1 MIDIDE
7 SLELLHDGEGSY
19 VGRKKSILEKYGSK
33 AALYIGKI
41 NESSNKWQNHFN
53 RKLFLDSISPH
64 AIFICGMRG
73 SGKSYT
79 LGVIVEEM
87 ALKNDAVGIVII
99 DPMGIFWS
107 MKQKNKVSNE
117 AELLEK
123 WGLRSTGI
131 KNVKVFIPK
140 GYVKK
145 APKETWDDIFKIK
158 PSELRVEDWCL
169 TFDIERFDTMG
180 LLIERVIEKT
190 RDGYTTTDGK
200 FISGLGDGYGI
211 EEMIKTIET
220 EESVSSREGGFK
232 ENTRRALTA
241 RLTGAIQWGI
251 FDKNGTK
258 LNDLSKRGQVSVI
271 DVSFLEDNVRALV
284 VGLLSRNILNAR
296 KVISR
301 QEAMGDINLIGNVP
315 VTWLMIDEAHIL
327 VPRGGR
333 ATAATDSLIEY
344 VRQGRQPGCS
354 IVLATQQPSA
364 IDSRIL
370 SQVDLLICHKLV
382 YQDDI
387 KAVLQRMPS
396 EIPNKL
402 ADFRFIRSLPI
413 GSAIIGDKEELT
425 SRAFLISVR
434 PRISQHEGR
443 ERHPMLDIDPDLM
456 KRNVKNLILEKYRQ
470 KRPVIEME
478 EVVNIANEE
487 YKLNFSFEDIVE
499 ELRLEGEFDLTES
512 EYVEPKPVLKRIP
525 IEIPSID
532 ENEEFIE
539 DFEVLENFE
548 TDYQDLI
555 EPDFR
560 GIRIAPAISGEI
572 SYEEIKEIAIKNR
585 KKISLHSE
593 EVKEINPIFYPLI
606 RVFFDYMPKKGSYK
620 SMSCFFDGITGELV
634 TWEGKVSRTLGF
646 SEIYKLKPD
655 EKNFLEYLLDRENP
669 TLQEIKKETGHTT
682 RKTHSLLSNLE
693 SKDLIECKQNGNT
706 INVKPKIK
714 FKLVK
719 GFEDKKIKKLD
730 LSVKSKDLSGK
741 VIESL
746 ITKNDITKGIEYL
759 GNARVWKS
767 EEIYLPY
774 WLVVYQNS
782 KGRERREVFDIFK
795 GKKDNSIKDIVLM
808 RV

>member
-1 MIDIDE
+1 MIDIE
-7 SLELLHDGEGSY
+7 ENLELLSDEEGAY
-19 VGRKKSILEKYGSK
+19 VGRKKSTFEKYKGK
-33 AALYIGKI
+33 AALYLGKV
-41 NESSNKWQNHFN
+41 NETSRQWQNYFN
-53 RKLFLDSISPH
+53 KKVLLDSISPH

-87 ALKNDAVGIVII
+87 AMKNDAVGILII

-107 MKQKNKVSNE
+107 MKQKNKTTSE
-117 AELLEK
+117 GELLER
-123 WGLRSTGI
+123 WGLKPTGI

-140 GYVKK
+140 GYVNK
-145 APKETWDDIFKIK
+145 APKETWDDVFKIK

-190 RDGYTTTDGK
+190 KTGYNTFDEK
-200 FISGLGDGYGI
+200 HIRGLGDDYDI
-211 EEMIKTIET
+211 EDMIKTIEN
-220 EESVSSREGGFK
+220 ESSISSREGGFK
-232 ENTRRALTA
+232 ENTRRALNA

-251 FDKNGTK
+251 FDKNGTR

-284 VGLLSRNILNAR
+284 VGLLSRNILNTR

-327 VPRGGR
+327 VPRGGKV
-333 ATAATDSLIEY
+333 TAATDSLIEY

-396 EIPNKL
+396 EIPHKL
-402 ADFRFIRSLPI
+402 SDFRFIRSLPI
-413 GSAIIGDKEELT
+413 GSAIIGDKEEST

-443 ERHPMLDIDPDLM
+443 ERQPLLDIDPDLM
-456 KRNVKNLILEKYRQ
+456 KTNVKNLIIEKYRQ
-470 KRPVIEME
+470 KRPLSEME
-478 EVVNIANEE
+478 EVVNIANKE
-487 YKLNFSFEDIVE
+487 YKLNFSFEDIIE
-499 ELRLEGEFDLTES
+499 ELRIEGEFDAVEEIVS
-512 EYVEPKPVLKRIP
+512 KPEPKPVVLDIP
-525 IEIPSID
+525 MID
-532 ENEEFIE
+532 EEPLEAVEVIE
-539 DFEVLENFE
+539 DYEK
-548 TDYQDLI
+548 DYPEI
-555 EPDFR
+555 EEPPFK
-560 GIRIAPAISGEI
+560 GSIRIAPVIPPEVG
-572 SYEEIKEIAIKNR
+572 YEEIKEIANKNR
-585 KKISLHSE
+585 KKISLRSE
-593 EVKEINPIFYPLI
+593 DIKEVVPIYYPLHM
-606 RVFFDYMPKKGSYK
+606 VFLDYMPKKGSYK

-634 TWEGKVSRTLGF
+634 IWDGKISRTVGF
-646 SEIYKLKPD
+646 SEIYKLKQE
-655 EKNFLEYLLDRENP
+655 EKWFLDYLIDRENP
-669 TLQEIKKETGHTT
+669 TLTAIKKDTGLTP
-682 RKTHSLLSNLE
+682 RKTHSLISSLE
-693 SKDLIECKQNGNT
+693 AKGLIEYKQSGSN
-706 INVKPKIK
+706 INVRPKVK
-714 FKLVK
+714 FKLVR
-719 GFEDKKIKKLD
+719 GFEDKKLKKLE
-730 LSVKSKDLSGK
+730 LSPNNIELSGR

-746 ITKNDITKGIEYL
+746 ITKNDVSKGIETL
-759 GNARVWKS
+759 GNAKIWRT
-767 EEIYLPY
+767 EEVYLPY
-774 WLVVYQNS
+774 WLVVYKNS
-782 KGRERREVFDIFK
+782 KGKERREVFDAFK
-795 GKKDNSIKDIVLM
+795 GKKEDSIRDIVLM

>member
-1 MIDIDE
+1 MIDIE
-7 SLELLHDGEGSY
+7 EKLELLSDEEGAY
-19 VGRKKSILEKYGSK
+19 VGRKKSIFDKYKSK
-33 AALYIGKI
+33 AALYIGKV
-41 NESSNKWQNHFN
+41 NETGMQLQDYFNK
-53 RKLFLDSISPH
+53 KVLLDSISPH

-87 ALKNDAVGIVII
+87 AMKNDGVGILII

-107 MKQKNKVSNE
+107 MKQKNKMANE
-117 AELLEK
+117 GEMLER
-123 WGLRSTGI
+123 WGLKPTGI

-140 GYVKK
+140 GYVHK
-145 APKETWDDIFKIK
+145 APKETWDDVFKIK

-190 RDGYTTTDGK
+190 KTGYTTIDEK
-200 FISGLGDGYGI
+200 QIAGLGDDYDI
-211 EEMIKTIET
+211 EDMVKTIEN
-220 EESVSSREGGFK
+220 EESISSREGGFK
-232 ENTRRALTA
+232 ENTRRALNA

-251 FDKNGTK
+251 FDKKGTK

-284 VGLLSRNILNAR
+284 VGLLSRNILNTR

-327 VPRGGR
+327 VPRGGKV
-333 ATAATDSLIEY
+333 TAATDSLIEY

-402 ADFRFIRSLPI
+402 SDFRFIRSLPI
-413 GSAIIGDKEELT
+413 GSAIIGDKEEST

-443 ERHPMLDIDPDLM
+443 ERQPMLDIDPELM
-456 KRNVKNLILEKYRQ
+456 KKNVKNLIIEKYRQ
-470 KRPVIEME
+470 KRPLAEME

-487 YKLNFSFEDIVE
+487 YKLKFSFEEIIE
-499 ELRLEGEFDLTES
+499 ELRIDGEFDIIEEVKPKPL
-512 EYVEPKPVLKRIP
+512 PKPVVIDIP
-525 IEIPSID
+525 MID
-532 ENEEFIE
+532 EEEDSLE
-539 DFEVLENFE
+539 EVELIDEFE
-548 TDYQDLI
+548 TEYD
-555 EPDFR
+555 EAGEASFK
-560 GIRIAPAISGEI
+560 GIKIAPVISSEI
-572 SYEEIKEIAIKNR
+572 DYDAMREIAIKNR
-585 KKISLHSE
+585 KKIALRSE
-593 EVKEINPIFYPLI
+593 ELKEVVPIYYPLVM
-606 RVFFDYMPKKGSYK
+606 VFFDYMPKKGSYK

-634 TWEGKVSRTLGF
+634 IWDGKISRTVGF
-646 SEIYKLKPD
+646 TEIYKLKPD
-655 EKNFLEYLLDRENP
+655 EKWFLDYLIDRENP
-669 TLQEIKKETGHTT
+669 TISEIKKETGLTP
-682 RKTHSLLSNLE
+682 RKTHSLILALEAKGLLEYRQDGSNL
-693 SKDLIECKQNGNT
+693 S
-706 INVKPKIK
+706 VKPKIK

-719 GFEDKKIKKLD
+719 GFEDKKLKKLD
-730 LSVKSKDLSGK
+730 VSLKSKEITGR

-746 ITKNDITKGIEYL
+746 ISKNDVSRGIEIL
-759 GNARVWKS
+759 GNAKIWRT
-767 EEIYLPY
+767 EEVYLPY
-774 WLVVYQNS
+774 WLVVYRNS
-782 KGRERREVFDIFK
+782 KGRERREVFDAFK
-795 GKKDNSIKDIVLM
+795 GKKEEHIRDIVLM

>member
-1 MIDIDE
+1 MIDIE
-7 SLELLHDGEGSY
+7 EKLELLSDAEGAY
-19 VGRKKSILEKYGSK
+19 VGRKKSILEKYKSK
-33 AALYIGKI
+33 AALYIGKV
-41 NESSNKWQNHFN
+41 NETSREWETYFNK
-53 RKLFLDSISPH
+53 RVLLDSISPH

-87 ALKNDAVGIVII
+87 AMKNDGVGILII

-107 MKQKNKVSNE
+107 MKQKNKMASE
-117 AELLEK
+117 GEMLER
-123 WGLRSTGI
+123 WGLKPTGI

-140 GYVKK
+140 GYVNK
-145 APKETWDDIFKIK
+145 APKETWDDVFKIK

-180 LLIERVIEKT
+180 LLIERVIDKT
-190 RDGYTTTDGK
+190 KTGYTTIDEK
-200 FISGLGDGYGI
+200 HIAGLGDDYDI
-211 EEMIKTIET
+211 EDMVRTIEN
-220 EESVSSREGGFK
+220 EASIASREGGFK
-232 ENTRRALTA
+232 ENTRRALNA

-251 FDKNGTK
+251 FDKKGTK

-284 VGLLSRNILNAR
+284 VGLLSRNLLNTR

-327 VPRGGR
+327 VPRGGKV
-333 ATAATDSLIEY
+333 TAATDSLIEY

-402 ADFRFIRSLPI
+402 SDFRFIRSLPI
-413 GSAIIGDKEELT
+413 GSAIIGDKEEST
-425 SRAFLISVR
+425 SRAFLMAVR

-443 ERHPMLDIDPDLM
+443 ERQPMLDIDPELM
-456 KRNVKNLILEKYRQ
+456 KKNIKNLIIEKYRQ
-470 KRPVIEME
+470 KRPLAEME

-487 YKLNFSFEDIVE
+487 YKLKFSFEDIIE
-499 ELRLEGEFDLTES
+499 ELRLEGEFEIIDE
-512 EYVEPKPVLKRIP
+512 VKPKPEPKPVVVDIP
-525 IEIPSID
+525 MID
-532 ENEEFIE
+532 EEEDSLEEVEFIDE
-539 DFEVLENFE
+539 FEQEYEAPGEAAFK
-548 TDYQDLI
+548 
-555 EPDFR
+555 
-560 GIRIAPAISGEI
+560 GIKMAPVVSSEINYDMMKAIAT
-572 SYEEIKEIAIKNR
+572 KNR
-585 KKISLHSE
+585 KKISLRSE
-593 EVKEINPIFYPLI
+593 EIKEIAPIYYPLI
-606 RVFFDYMPKKGSYK
+606 MVFLDYMPKKGSYK

-634 TWEGKVSRTLGF
+634 TWDGKISRTVGF
-646 SEIYKLKPD
+646 SEIYKLKTD
-655 EKNFLEYLLDRENP
+655 EKWFLDYLISKENK
-669 TLQEIKKETGHTT
+669 TIIDIKKETGLTP
-682 RKTHSLLSNLE
+682 RKAHSLISALE
-693 SKDLIECKQNGNT
+693 AKGLLEYKQDGSAL
-706 INVKPKIK
+706 NVKPKIK
-714 FKLVK
+714 FKLVR
-719 GFEDKKIKKLD
+719 GFDDKKLKKLD
-730 LSVKSKDLSGK
+730 LSLNSKEISGK

-746 ITKNDITKGIEYL
+746 ISKNDVSRGIETL
-759 GNARVWKS
+759 GNAKIWKT
-767 EEIYLPY
+767 EEVYLPY

-782 KGRERREVFDIFK
+782 KGKERREVFDAFN
-795 GKKDNSIKDIVLM
+795 GKREDSIRDIVLM

>member
-1 MIDIDE
+1 MIDIE
-7 SLELLHDGEGSY
+7 EKLELLSDEEGAY
-19 VGRKKSILEKYGSK
+19 VGRKKSTFEKYKGK
-33 AALYIGKI
+33 AALYIGKV
-41 NESSNKWQNHFN
+41 NETSRQWTNYLN
-53 RKLFLDSISPH
+53 RRVLLDSISPH

-87 ALKNDAVGIVII
+87 AMKNDAVGILII

-107 MKQKNKVSNE
+107 MKQKNKTASE
-117 AELLEK
+117 GEMLER
-123 WGLRSTGI
+123 WGLKPTGI

-140 GYVKK
+140 GYVHK
-145 APKETWDDIFKIK
+145 APKETWDDVFKIK

-190 RDGYTTTDGK
+190 KSGYTTIEEK
-200 FISGLGDGYGI
+200 HVAGLGDDYDI
-211 EEMIKTIET
+211 EDLIKTIEN
-220 EESVSSREGGFK
+220 EESISSREGGFK
-232 ENTRRALTA
+232 ENTRRALNA

-284 VGLLSRNILNAR
+284 VGLLSRNILNTR

-301 QEAMGDINLIGNVP
+301 QEAMGDINIIGNVP

-327 VPRGGR
+327 VPRGGKV
-333 ATAATDSLIEY
+333 TAATDSLIEY

-402 ADFRFIRSLPI
+402 SDFRFIRSLPI
-413 GSAIIGDKEELT
+413 GSAIIGDKEEST

-443 ERHPMLDIDPDLM
+443 ERQPMLEIDPELM
-456 KRNVKNLILEKYRQ
+456 KTNVKNLILEKYRQ
-470 KRPVIEME
+470 KRPLAEME
-478 EVVNIANEE
+478 EVVNIANQE
-487 YKLNFSFEDIVE
+487 YKLKFSFEDIIE
-499 ELRLEGEFDLTES
+499 ELRLDGEFDAKEEVKPKSL
-512 EYVEPKPVLKRIP
+512 PKPVVLDIP
-525 IEIPSID
+525 MID
-532 ENEEFIE
+532 EEEDSLE
-539 DFEVLENFE
+539 EVELFEEYEAQEIGEAKFK
-548 TDYQDLI
+548 
-555 EPDFR
+555 
-560 GIRIAPAISGEI
+560 GIRIAPIISAEI
-572 SYEEIKEIAIKNR
+572 SYDEMKEIASKNKKKISFRSEEIKGIY
-585 KKISLHSE
+585 
-593 EVKEINPIFYPLI
+593 PIYYPLTM
-606 RVFFDYMPKKGSYK
+606 VFFDYMPKKGSYK
-620 SMSCFFDGITGELV
+620 SMSCFFDGITGELLI
-634 TWEGKVSRTLGF
+634 WDGKISRTVGF

-655 EKNFLEYLLDRENP
+655 DKWFLDYLIDRENP
-669 TLQEIKKETGHTT
+669 TLSDIKKETGLTP
-682 RKTHSLLSNLE
+682 RKTHSLISSLE
-693 SKDLIECKQNGNT
+693 SKGLIEYKQDGGNLS
-706 INVKPKIK
+706 VRPKIK
-714 FKLVK
+714 FKLVR
-719 GFEDKKIKKLD
+719 GFEDKKLKKLN
-730 LSVKSKDLSGK
+730 LSLNSKEISGK
-741 VIESL
+741 VIDSL
-746 ITKNDITKGIEYL
+746 ISKNDVSKGIESL
-759 GNARVWKS
+759 GNAKIWRT
-767 EEIYLPY
+767 EEVYLPY

-782 KGRERREVFDIFK
+782 KGKERREVFDAFR
-795 GKKDNSIKDIVLM
+795 GKKDEHIRDIVLL
-808 RV
+808 RL

>member
-1 MIDIDE
+1 MIDIE
-7 SLELLHDGEGSY
+7 ENLELLSDEEGAY
-19 VGRKKSILEKYGSK
+19 VGRKKSTFEKYKGK
-33 AALYIGKI
+33 AALYLGKV
-41 NESSNKWQNHFN
+41 NETSRQWQNYFN
-53 RKLFLDSISPH
+53 KKVLLDSISPH

-87 ALKNDAVGIVII
+87 AMKNDAVGILII

-107 MKQKNKVSNE
+107 MKQKNKTTSE
-117 AELLEK
+117 GELLER
-123 WGLRSTGI
+123 WGLKPTGI

-140 GYVKK
+140 GYVNK
-145 APKETWDDIFKIK
+145 APKETWDDVFKIK

-190 RDGYTTTDGK
+190 KTGYNTFDEK
-200 FISGLGDGYGI
+200 HIRGLGDDYDI
-211 EEMIKTIET
+211 EDMIKTIEN
-220 EESVSSREGGFK
+220 ESSISSREGGFK
-232 ENTRRALTA
+232 ENTRRALNA

-251 FDKNGTK
+251 FDKNGTR

-284 VGLLSRNILNAR
+284 VGLLSRNILNTR

-327 VPRGGR
+327 VPRGGKV
-333 ATAATDSLIEY
+333 TAATDSLIEY

-396 EIPNKL
+396 EIPHKL
-402 ADFRFIRSLPI
+402 SDFRFIRSLPI
-413 GSAIIGDKEELT
+413 GSAIIGDKEEST

-443 ERHPMLDIDPDLM
+443 ERQPLLDIDPDLM
-456 KRNVKNLILEKYRQ
+456 KTNVKNLIIEKYRQ
-470 KRPVIEME
+470 KRPLSEME
-478 EVVNIANEE
+478 EVVNIANKE
-487 YKLNFSFEDIVE
+487 YKLNFSFEDIIE
-499 ELRLEGEFDLTES
+499 ELRIEGEFDAVEEIVS
-512 EYVEPKPVLKRIP
+512 KPEPKPVVLDIP
-525 IEIPSID
+525 MID
-532 ENEEFIE
+532 EEPLEEVEVIE
-539 DFEVLENFE
+539 DYEK
-548 TDYQDLI
+548 DYPEI
-555 EPDFR
+555 EEPPFK
-560 GIRIAPAISGEI
+560 GSIRIAPVIPPEVG
-572 SYEEIKEIAIKNR
+572 YEEIKEIANKNR
-585 KKISLHSE
+585 KKISLRSE
-593 EVKEINPIFYPLI
+593 DIKEVVPIYYPLHM
-606 RVFFDYMPKKGSYK
+606 VFLDYMPKKGSYK

-634 TWEGKVSRTLGF
+634 IWDGKISRTVGF
-646 SEIYKLKPD
+646 SEIYKLKQE
-655 EKNFLEYLLDRENP
+655 EKWFLDYLIDRENP
-669 TLQEIKKETGHTT
+669 TLTAIKKDTGLTP
-682 RKTHSLLSNLE
+682 RKTHSLISSLE
-693 SKDLIECKQNGNT
+693 AKGLIEYKQSGSN
-706 INVKPKIK
+706 INVRPKVK
-714 FKLVK
+714 FKLVR
-719 GFEDKKIKKLD
+719 GFEDKKLKKLE
-730 LSVKSKDLSGK
+730 LSPNNIELSGR

-746 ITKNDITKGIEYL
+746 ITKNDVSKGIETL
-759 GNARVWKS
+759 GNAKIWRT
-767 EEIYLPY
+767 EEVYLPY
-774 WLVVYQNS
+774 WLVVYKNS
-782 KGRERREVFDIFK
+782 KGKERREVFDAFK
-795 GKKDNSIKDIVLM
+795 GKKEDSIRDIVLM